1 MALISL
7 AEKPEIEEF
16 EEREEKERQGFSRD
30 LA

>member
-7 AEKPEIEEF
+7 AEKPKSEEF
-16 EEREEKERQGFSRD
+16 EEREEKKRGGFSRD